1 MKSYAKKIMT
11 RLAAGAMALLLAV
24 GTAATDMSVYAAE
37 TKTQESMA
45 EKRKITGFADLAD
58 NPKEIRMTG
67 KISLER
73 LLAKMPQ
80 SIDVYLDG
88 GKDATSIP
96 VTWHCVG
103 DYDNTNYFVY
113 EFDPGWDTEQ
123 YSLGAGL
130 KRKIPYINV
139 IISGTGLYKG
149 AGISQSEKKSNEK
162 KVYNFAKKKLK
173 LNTAAACGVLSN
185 IESESSFNPTASVID
200 TNGKI
205 SYGICQWNA
214 SRFDDLKNY
223 CSSNGYDYT
232 SIEGQL
238 KFLKYELEHSESSA
252 FSKIK
257 NVENTA
263 DGAYTA
269 GYNWARYFER
279 CASVYFEGRAKRARD
294 VYWAKYSS
302 DSPDDPDDP
311 DNPDNP
317 VNKKY
322 TIKYVLYDGENNS
335 ANPSSYKVTT
345 ETITLKK
352 PTKKGYTFEGW
363 YKESSF
369 KNQITTIPKGS
380 KGNLTLYAKWKANKY
395 TIRFHGNKATSGS
408 VKEMKN
414 LEYDMDYTLNSNKFK
429 RKGYKFV
436 RWSTKADGSGRK
448 YGNREEIENLSSKN
462 GAVVDLYALWS
473 RDTYKIT
480 YKANGGELAD
490 GTVKKYNVDT
500 KTFKLKTPVRYGYT
514 FKGWYKDKKCT
525 RRVTQVKK
533 GTIGNLTF
541 YAKWQINKYKIKYNG
556 NGATGGS
563 MKNVT
568 VCKYGST
575 YTLAKNKYKRTGY
588 VFEGWNTKKNGKG
601 DFYEDGEDIR
611 NITAKNGKTITLY
624 AQWSKKAYSIKY
636 VSGGGTVPSGNPTS
650 YYYDTPTFKLA
661 AATKEGYT
669 FQGWYTDSAYK
680 NRITKITKGTRK
692 NYKLYAKWK
701 INTYDIVFD
710 GNGATAG
717 TMRSI
722 SSCKYNT
729 TYKLP
734 ANTFQKNGYQFIGW
748 STRPDGSETF
758 YGDEASVSNLSLTD
772 GAKVK
777 LYAQWEA
784 L

>member
-214 SRFDDLKNY
+214 SRFDNLKNY

-448 YGNREEIENLSSKN
+448 YGNRQNH
-462 GAVVDLYALWS
+462 
-473 RDTYKIT
+473 
-480 YKANGGELAD
+480 
-490 GTVKKYNVDT
+490 
-500 KTFKLKTPVRYGYT
+500 VRG
-514 FKGWYKDKKCT
+514 
-525 RRVTQVKK
+525 
-533 GTIGNLTF
+533 
-541 YAKWQINKYKIKYNG
+541 
-556 NGATGGS
+556 
-563 MKNVT
+563 
-568 VCKYGST
+568 
-575 YTLAKNKYKRTGY
+575 
-588 VFEGWNTKKNGKG
+588 
-601 DFYEDGEDIR
+601 
-611 NITAKNGKTITLY
+611 
-624 AQWSKKAYSIKY
+624 
-636 VSGGGTVPSGNPTS
+636 
-650 YYYDTPTFKLA
+650 
-661 AATKEGYT
+661 
-669 FQGWYTDSAYK
+669 
-680 NRITKITKGTRK
+680 
-692 NYKLYAKWK
+692 
-701 INTYDIVFD
+701 
-710 GNGATAG
+710 
-717 TMRSI
+717 
-722 SSCKYNT
+722 
-729 TYKLP
+729 
-734 ANTFQKNGYQFIGW
+734 
-748 STRPDGSETF
+748 
-758 YGDEASVSNLSLTD
+758 
-772 GAKVK
+772 
-777 LYAQWEA
+777 
-784 L
+784 